1 MATSG
6 LSRRRVGTS
15 TPLDT
20 EEPST
25 SNPAASLSNGAP
37 QANGGSAGG
46 NNYGG
51 GTALEG
57 GGKVAFDPRDL
68 ETEGEGK
75 SMPRLTILEDVLL
88 LGIKDKQVRCLFLAG
103 DGLCAECLVL
113 GCFVGV
119 SFVLER

>member
-20 EEPST
+20 EEPSA
-25 SNPAASLSNGAP
+25 SNSPTVLSNGAS
-37 QANGGSAGG
+37 QANGGNAGG
-46 NNYGG
+46 NSYGG

-57 GGKVAFDPRDL
+57 GGKIAYDPRDL

-88 LGIKDKQVRCLFLAG
+88 LGIKDKQVRCL
-103 DGLCAECLVL
+103 VL
-113 GCFVGV
+113 PGETL
-119 SFVLER
+119 S